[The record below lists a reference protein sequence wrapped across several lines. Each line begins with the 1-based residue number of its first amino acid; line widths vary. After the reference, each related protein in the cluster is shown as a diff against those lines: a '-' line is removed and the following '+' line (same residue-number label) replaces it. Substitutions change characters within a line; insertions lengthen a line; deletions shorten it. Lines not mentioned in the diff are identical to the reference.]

1 VVHEE
6 VQRLLGLSA
15 GTMQL
20 RRREVRLV
28 ARDCARQWL
37 WRRAHGVAVLMPDE
51 AELVEQLV
59 NGFRG
64 RGLVLDGDHFPL
76 AREVFCRELAKPRPV
91 QSPAEVAP
99 PPISTTIAGWVALR
113 SLERPRPL
121 QTQQAWQRELQLLL
135 AFSRVSMP
143 AAVSS
148 GAAWRWRN
156 HIGGTVALSTARR
169 RLGLIRGFYADACRQ
184 GIVER
189 NPFAGQ
195 PPLQATSL
203 PSPALDPLQLRQLD
217 LQRSD
222 DPLYQLVRLLGL
234 RSGEA
239 AGLRPL
245 DLSLEAGLPVVWIRS
260 WGTTALGRPC
270 RASQQRCLPL
280 PKPLQPFWEE
290 QRGSATEPIWPQHC
304 SSNADRAGYRWAV
317 ELRRTGF
324 CSAPQLRAE
333 RQRQWRGQGAD
344 WGLLQQLLGG
354 SSTRL
359 GGDESFAD
367 RRQRLER
374 LLAWLEMPV

>member
-1 VVHEE
+1 
-6 VQRLLGLSA
+6 
-15 GTMQL
+15 
-20 RRREVRLV
+20 
-28 ARDCARQWL
+28 
-37 WRRAHGVAVLMPDE
+37 
-51 AELVEQLV
+51 
-59 NGFRG
+59 
-64 RGLVLDGDHFPL
+64 
-76 AREVFCRELAKPRPV
+76 
-91 QSPAEVAP
+91 
-99 PPISTTIAGWVALR
+99 
-113 SLERPRPL
+113 
-121 QTQQAWQRELQLLL
+121 
-135 AFSRVSMP
+135 
-143 AAVSS
+143 
-148 GAAWRWRN
+148 
-156 HIGGTVALSTARR
+156 
-169 RLGLIRGFYADACRQ
+169 LIRGFYADACRQ

-217 LQRSD
+217 LQRGD
-222 DPLYQLVRLLGL
+222 DPLYQFVRLLGL

-304 SSNADRAGYRWAV
+304 SGNADRAGYRWAV

-354 SSTRL
+354 SSPRL